1 MVKGI
6 SRQVILVHG
15 PDPKLFEQA
24 IFILKDSAVSDGVS
38 EDALVKEAEKIIRLN
53 PSHSHGEMLEAL
65 RRNADV
71 SLSTISYNLSTNI
84 AVIWAHHSKL
94 PINELKKAIVRIAK
108 LLPYMFQF
116 IIGFMQ

>member
-1 MVKGI
+1 MTATIKTNYTEAQL
-6 SRQVILVHG
+6 RHIL
-15 PDPKLFEQA
+15 
-24 IFILKDSAVSDGVS
+24 
-38 EDALVKEAEKIIRLN
+38 DAGESEAEKIIRLN

-108 LLPYMFQF
+108 LLPYAE
-116 IIGFMQ
+116 ISAESARKLKALCRAAGVPPLKI

>member
-1 MVKGI
+1 MTATIKTNYTEAQL
-6 SRQVILVHG
+6 RHIL
-15 PDPKLFEQA
+15 
-24 IFILKDSAVSDGVS
+24 
-38 EDALVKEAEKIIRLN
+38 DAGESEAEKIIRLN

-94 PINELKKAIVRIAK
+94 PINENELKKAIVRIAK
-108 LLPYMFQF
+108 LLPYVEISAESARKLKALCRAAGVPPFK
-116 IIGFMQ
+116 I

>member
-1 MVKGI
+1 MATYIKTVFAE
-6 SRQVILVHG
+6 SQAFQVLTM
-15 PDPKLFEQA
+15 PETQ
-24 IFILKDSAVSDGVS
+24 
-38 EDALVKEAEKIIRLN
+38 AEKIIRLN

-94 PINELKKAIVRIAK
+94 PIDELKKAIMRIAK
-108 LLPYMFQF
+108 LLPY
-116 IIGFMQ
+116 IEISAESARRLKALCRVAGVPPVKVKV